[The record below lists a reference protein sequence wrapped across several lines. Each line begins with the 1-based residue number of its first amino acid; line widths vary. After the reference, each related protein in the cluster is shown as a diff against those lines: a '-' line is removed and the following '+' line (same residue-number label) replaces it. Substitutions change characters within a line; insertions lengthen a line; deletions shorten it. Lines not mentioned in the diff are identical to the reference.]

1 MSKWSDKMDNKLT
14 VTTPA
19 EITQGMDFD
28 QAITLWHDAMD
39 LRTRTGELAQPT
51 VTSYKKGMQ
60 KFTDWMQAEHPASIS
75 PDTIRLWQ
83 AHMLKDNQKRSVNT
97 WLAGVRSFF
106 TWCTD
111 ARLIPYNP
119 TATVKGASRKGETQI
134 HRKNPLTNA
143 EVRRLLAMP
152 DTSTAQGA
160 RDNAILHLFLFT
172 AMRSVEINRANLSDW
187 QTIGTQQ
194 VIYYQGK
201 GHNEADDYKVVV
213 DPVADAVQLW
223 LSYRGNK
230 PGPLFTSL
238 SDRSH
243 GERLSLRA
251 IRYLIKDHMRKA
263 GIDDPKKTTHS
274 LRHTAITNAIVNGAP
289 LRVVQTLAGHA
300 SANTTSIYI
309 HNVDRLQNPGE
320 KFIDY
325 SNHNGNGDTHAQ

>member
-1 MSKWSDKMDNKLT
+1 MNNQLT
-14 VTTPA
+14 VTPPA
-19 EITQGMDFD
+19 DITQGIDFAD
-28 QAITLWHDAMD
+28 AITLWHDALD
-39 LRTRTGELAQPT
+39 LRSRTGELAQPT
-51 VTSYKKGMQ
+51 VTSYTKGMQ
-60 KFTDWMQAEHPASIS
+60 KFTDWMQAERPDSIS
-75 PDTIRLWQ
+75 PDTIRQWL
-83 AHMLKDNQKRSVNT
+83 AYMLKDNQKRSVNT

-119 TATVKGASRKGETQI
+119 TATVKGASRKGETQA
-134 HRKNPLTNA
+134 HRKTPLTNA

-152 DTSTAQGA
+152 DTTTAQGA
-160 RDNAILHLFLFT
+160 RDFAILHLFLFT
-172 AMRSVEINRANLSDW
+172 AMRSVEINRSDLSDW
-187 QTIGTQQ
+187 QTIGSQQ

-201 GHNEADDYKVVV
+201 GHDEKDTFKIIV

-230 PGPLFTSL
+230 PGALFTSL
-238 SDRSH
+238 SDRSQ

-251 IRYLIKDHMRKA
+251 IRNLIKDYMHSA

-274 LRHTAITNAIVNGAP
+274 LRHTAITNAIVNGAT
-289 LRVVQTLAGHA
+289 LRQVQVLAGHA

-309 HNVDRLQNPGE
+309 HNVDRLTNPGE

-325 SNHNGNGDTHAQ
+325 SNHNGNGDTTPS

>member
-1 MSKWSDKMDNKLT
+1 MENKLI

-19 EITQGMDFD
+19 DITQGTDFAD
-28 QAITLWHDAMD
+28 AVTLWHDALD
-39 LRTRTGELAQPT
+39 LRSRTGELAQPT

-60 KFTDWMQAEHPASIS
+60 KFTDWMQAERPDSIS
-75 PDTIRLWQ
+75 PDTIRQWL
-83 AHMLKDNQKRSVNT
+83 AYMLKDNQKRSVNT

-119 TATVKGASRKGETQI
+119 TATVKGASRKGETQA

-172 AMRSVEINRANLSDW
+172 AMRSVEINRSDLSDW
-187 QTIGTQQ
+187 QTIGSQQ

-201 GHNEADDYKVVV
+201 GHDEKDTFKIIV

-230 PGPLFTSL
+230 PGALFTSL
-238 SDRSH
+238 SDRSQ

-251 IRYLIKDHMRKA
+251 IRNLIKDYMHSA

-274 LRHTAITNAIVNGAP
+274 LRHTAITNAIVNGAT
-289 LRVVQTLAGHA
+289 LRQVQVLAGHA

-309 HNVDRLQNPGE
+309 HNVDRLTNPGE

-325 SNHNGNGDTHAQ
+325 SNHNGNGDTTPS

>member
-1 MSKWSDKMDNKLT
+1 MENKLI

-19 EITQGMDFD
+19 DITQGTDFAD
-28 QAITLWHDAMD
+28 AVTLWHDALD
-39 LRTRTGELAQPT
+39 LRSRTGELAQPT

-60 KFTDWMQAEHPASIS
+60 KFTDWMQAEQPSNIS
-75 PDTIRLWQ
+75 PDTIRQWI
-83 AHMLKDNQKRSVNT
+83 AYMLKDNQKRSVNT

-119 TATVKGASRKGETQI
+119 TATVKGASRKGETQA

-172 AMRSVEINRANLSDW
+172 AMRSVEINRSDLSDW
-187 QTIGTQQ
+187 QTIGSQQ

-201 GHNEADDYKVVV
+201 GHDEKDTFKIIV

-230 PGPLFTSL
+230 PGALFTSL
-238 SDRSH
+238 SDRSQ

-251 IRYLIKDHMRKA
+251 IRNLIKDYMHSA

-274 LRHTAITNAIVNGAP
+274 LRHTAITNAIVNGAT
-289 LRVVQTLAGHA
+289 LRQVQVLAGHA

-309 HNVDRLQNPGE
+309 HNVDRLTNPGE

-325 SNHNGNGDTHAQ
+325 SNHNGNGENHTQ

>member
-1 MSKWSDKMDNKLT
+1 MENKLI

-19 EITQGMDFD
+19 DITQGTDFAD
-28 QAITLWHDAMD
+28 AITLWHDALD
-39 LRTRTGELAQPT
+39 LRSRTGELAQPT

-60 KFTDWMQAEHPASIS
+60 KFTDWMQAEHPDSIS
-75 PDTIRLWQ
+75 PDTIREWL
-83 AHMLKDNQKRSVNT
+83 AYMLKDNQKRSVNT

-119 TATVKGASRKGETQI
+119 TATVKGASRKGETQA

-160 RDNAILHLFLFT
+160 RDSAILHLFLFT
-172 AMRSVEINRANLSDW
+172 AMRSVEIHRADLADW
-187 QTIGTQQ
+187 QTIGNQQ

-201 GHNEADDYKVVV
+201 GHDDKDAFKIIVE
-213 DPVADAVQLW
+213 PVADAVQVW

-238 SDRSH
+238 SDRSQ

-251 IRYLIKDHMRKA
+251 IRNLIKDYMRNA

-274 LRHTAITNAIVNGAP
+274 LRHTAITNAIVNGAT
-289 LRVVQTLAGHA
+289 LRQVQVLAGHA

-309 HNVDRLQNPGE
+309 HNVDRLTNPGE
-320 KFIDY
+320 KLIDY
-325 SNHNGNGDTHAQ
+325 SNHNGNGENHTQ

>member
-1 MSKWSDKMDNKLT
+1 MDNKLT

-19 EITQGMDFD
+19 DITQGIDFD

-83 AHMLKDNQKRSVNT
+83 AYMLEANQKRSVNT

-160 RDNAILHLFLFT
+160 RDFAILNLFLFT

-201 GHNEADDYKVVV
+201 GHSEADDYKVVV

-238 SDRSH
+238 SDRSQ

-251 IRYLIKDHMRKA
+251 IRNLIKDHMRKA

-325 SNHNGNGDTHAQ
+325 SNHNGNGDTTPS

>member
-83 AHMLKDNQKRSVNT
+83 AHMLEANQKRSVNT

-201 GHNEADDYKVVV
+201 GHSEADDYKVVV

-230 PGPLFTSL
+230 PGALFTSL
-238 SDRSH
+238 SDRSQ

-251 IRYLIKDHMRKA
+251 IRNLIKDHMRKA

-325 SNHNGNGDTHAQ
+325 SNHNGNG

>member
-1 MSKWSDKMDNKLT
+1 MENKLIIT
-14 VTTPA
+14 PPA
-19 EITQGMDFD
+19 EIIQGIDFTD
-28 QAITLWHDAMD
+28 AITLWHGALD
-39 LRTRTGELAQPT
+39 LRTRAGELAQPT
-51 VTSYKKGMQ
+51 VTSYKKGLQ
-60 KFTDWMQAEHPASIS
+60 KFTDWMQTERPASIS

-83 AHMLKDNQKRSVNT
+83 AHMLEANQKRSVNT
-97 WLAGVRSFF
+97 WLAGIRSFF

-143 EVRRLLAMP
+143 EVRRLLTMP

-172 AMRSVEINRANLSDW
+172 AMRSVEITRANLSDW

-201 GHNEADDYKVVV
+201 GHDEADDYKVIV

-238 SDRSH
+238 SDRSQ

-251 IRYLIKDHMRKA
+251 IRNLIKDHMRKA

-325 SNHNGNGDTHAQ
+325 SNHNGNSNTNYS

>member
-1 MSKWSDKMDNKLT
+1 MNNQLI
-14 VTTPA
+14 VTPPA
-19 EITQGMDFD
+19 DITQGIDFAD
-28 QAITLWHDAMD
+28 AITLWHDALD
-39 LRTRTGELAQPT
+39 LRSRTGELAQPT

-60 KFTDWMQAEHPASIS
+60 KFTDWMQAERPDSIS
-75 PDTIRLWQ
+75 PDTIRQWL
-83 AHMLKDNQKRSVNT
+83 AYMLKDNQKRSVNT

-119 TATVKGASRKGETQI
+119 TATVKGASRKGETQA

-172 AMRSVEINRANLSDW
+172 AMRSVEINRSDLSDW
-187 QTIGTQQ
+187 QTIGSQQ

-201 GHNEADDYKVVV
+201 GHDEKDTFKIIV

-230 PGPLFTSL
+230 PGALFTSL
-238 SDRSH
+238 SDRSQ

-251 IRYLIKDHMRKA
+251 IRNLIKDYMHSA

-274 LRHTAITNAIVNGAP
+274 LRHTAITNAIVNGAT
-289 LRVVQTLAGHA
+289 LRQVQVLAGHA

-309 HNVDRLQNPGE
+309 HNVDRLTNPGE

-325 SNHNGNGDTHAQ
+325 SNHNGNGETTHS

>member
-1 MSKWSDKMDNKLT
+1 MDNKLII
-14 VTTPA
+14 TTPA
-19 EITQGMDFD
+19 EIIQGIDFAD
-28 QAITLWHDAMD
+28 AITLWHDAMD

-83 AHMLKDNQKRSVNT
+83 AHMLEANQKRSVNT

-160 RDNAILHLFLFT
+160 RDFAILHLFLFT

-201 GHNEADDYKVVV
+201 GHSEADDYKVVV
-213 DPVADAVQLW
+213 DPVADAVQIW

-238 SDRSH
+238 SDRSQ

-251 IRYLIKDHMRKA
+251 IRNLIKDHMRTA

-325 SNHNGNGDTHAQ
+325 SNHNGNG

>member
-1 MSKWSDKMDNKLT
+1 MDNKLT

-160 RDNAILHLFLFT
+160 RDFAILHLFLFT

-238 SDRSH
+238 SDRSQ

-251 IRYLIKDHMRKA
+251 IRNLIKDHMRKA

-325 SNHNGNGDTHAQ
+325 SNHNGNGDTNHS

>member
-1 MSKWSDKMDNKLT
+1 MDNKLI
-14 VTTPA
+14 VSTPA
-19 EITQGMDFD
+19 DIIQGIDFAD
-28 QAITLWHDAMD
+28 AITLWHDAMD

-60 KFTDWMQAEHPASIS
+60 KFTTWVQAEQPASIS

-83 AHMLKDNQKRSVNT
+83 AHMLEANQKRSVNT

-119 TATVKGASRKGETQI
+119 TATVKGASRKGETQT

-160 RDNAILHLFLFT
+160 RDFAILNLFLFT

-201 GHNEADDYKVVV
+201 GHSEADDYKVVV

-238 SDRSH
+238 SD
-243 GERLSLRA
+243 
-251 IRYLIKDHMRKA
+251 
-263 GIDDPKKTTHS
+263 
-274 LRHTAITNAIVNGAP
+274 
-289 LRVVQTLAGHA
+289 
-300 SANTTSIYI
+300 
-309 HNVDRLQNPGE
+309 
-320 KFIDY
+320 
-325 SNHNGNGDTHAQ
+325 

>member
-1 MSKWSDKMDNKLT
+1 MDNKLT
-14 VTTPA
+14 VSTPT
-19 EITQGMDFD
+19 EIIQGIDFAD
-28 QAITLWHDAMD
+28 AITLWHDAMD

-83 AHMLKDNQKRSVNT
+83 AHMLETNQKRSVNT

-160 RDNAILHLFLFT
+160 RDFAILHLFLFT

-201 GHNEADDYKVVV
+201 GHSEADDYKVVV
-213 DPVADAVQLW
+213 DPVADAVQIW

-238 SDRSH
+238 SDRSQ

-251 IRYLIKDHMRKA
+251 IRNLIKDHMRNA

-325 SNHNGNGDTHAQ
+325 SNHNGNGDTTPS

>member
-1 MSKWSDKMDNKLT
+1 MNNQLT
-14 VTTPA
+14 VTPPA
-19 EITQGMDFD
+19 DITQGIDFAD
-28 QAITLWHDAMD
+28 AITLWHDALD
-39 LRTRTGELAQPT
+39 LRSRTGELAQPT
-51 VTSYKKGMQ
+51 VTSYTKGMQ
-60 KFTDWMQAEHPASIS
+60 KFTDWMQAERPDSIS
-75 PDTIRLWQ
+75 PDTIRQWL
-83 AHMLKDNQKRSVNT
+83 AYMLKDNQKRSVNT

-119 TATVKGASRKGETQI
+119 TATVKGASRKGETQA

-172 AMRSVEINRANLSDW
+172 AMRSVEINRSDLSDW
-187 QTIGTQQ
+187 QTIGNQQ

-201 GHNEADDYKVVV
+201 GHDEKDTFKIIV

-230 PGPLFTSL
+230 PGALFTSL
-238 SDRSH
+238 SDRSQ

-251 IRYLIKDHMRKA
+251 IRNLIKDYMHSA

-274 LRHTAITNAIVNGAP
+274 LRHTAITNAIVNGAT
-289 LRVVQTLAGHA
+289 LRQVQVLAGHA

-309 HNVDRLQNPGE
+309 HNVDRLTNPGE

-325 SNHNGNGDTHAQ
+325 SNHNGNGDTTPS

>member
-1 MSKWSDKMDNKLT
+1 MDNKLT

-19 EITQGMDFD
+19 DITQGIDFAD
-28 QAITLWHDAMD
+28 AITLWHDALD
-39 LRTRTGELAQPT
+39 LRSRTGELAQPT

-60 KFTDWMQAEHPASIS
+60 KFTDWMQAEHPNSIS
-75 PDTIRLWQ
+75 PDTIRQWI
-83 AHMLKDNQKRSVNT
+83 AYMLKDNQKRSVNT

-119 TATVKGASRKGETQI
+119 TATVKGASRKGETQA

-172 AMRSVEINRANLSDW
+172 AMRSVEINRSDLSDW
-187 QTIGTQQ
+187 QTIGSQQ

-201 GHNEADDYKVVV
+201 GHDEKDTFKIIV

-230 PGPLFTSL
+230 PGALFTSL
-238 SDRSH
+238 SDRSQ

-251 IRYLIKDHMRKA
+251 IRNLIKDYMHSA

-274 LRHTAITNAIVNGAP
+274 LRHTAITNAIVNGAT
-289 LRVVQTLAGHA
+289 LRQVQVLAGHA

-309 HNVDRLQNPGE
+309 HNVDRLTNPGE

-325 SNHNGNGDTHAQ
+325 SNHNGNGDTTPS

>member
-1 MSKWSDKMDNKLT
+1 MENKLII
-14 VTTPA
+14 TPLPD
-19 EITQGMDFD
+19 IIQGIDFAD
-28 QAITLWHDAMD
+28 AITLWHDALD
-39 LRTRTGELAQPT
+39 LRTRTGEMAQTT
-51 VTSYKKGMQ
+51 VTGYKKGMQ
-60 KFTDWMQAEHPASIS
+60 KFTDWMQAERPDSIS
-75 PDTIRLWQ
+75 PDTIREWI
-83 AHMLKDNQKRSVNT
+83 AYMLKDNQKRSVNT

-119 TATVKGASRKGETQI
+119 TATVKGASRKGETQT

-172 AMRSVEINRANLSDW
+172 AMRSVEINRSDLSDW
-187 QTIGTQQ
+187 QTIGSQQ

-201 GHNEADDYKVVV
+201 GHDEADEYKVVV

-230 PGPLFTSL
+230 PGALFTSL
-238 SDRSH
+238 SDRSQ

-251 IRYLIKDHMRKA
+251 IRNLIKDYMHSA

-274 LRHTAITNAIVNGAP
+274 LRHTAITNAIVNGAT
-289 LRVVQTLAGHA
+289 LRQVQVLAGHA

-309 HNVDRLQNPGE
+309 HNVDRLTNPGE

-325 SNHNGNGDTHAQ
+325 SNHNGNGDIDHS

>member
-1 MSKWSDKMDNKLT
+1 MDNKLT
-14 VTTPA
+14 LTTPA
-19 EITQGMDFD
+19 QITQGIDFD

-134 HRKNPLTNA
+134 HRKNPLTYA

-160 RDNAILHLFLFT
+160 RDFAILHLFLFT

-201 GHNEADDYKVVV
+201 GHSEADDYKVVV
-213 DPVADAVQLW
+213 DPVADAVQIW

-238 SDRSH
+238 SDRSQ

-251 IRYLIKDHMRKA
+251 IRNLIKDHMRNA
-263 GIDDPKKTTHS
+263 GIDAPKKTTHS

-300 SANTTSIYI
+300 SANTTSIYN
-309 HNVDRLQNPGE
+309 HNVDRLTNPGE

-325 SNHNGNGDTHAQ
+325 SNHNGNSDTTPS

>member
-1 MSKWSDKMDNKLT
+1 MDNKLI
-14 VTTPA
+14 VTTQA
-19 EITQGMDFD
+19 DITQGIDFD
-28 QAITLWHDAMD
+28 QAITLWHDALD
-39 LRTRTGELAQPT
+39 LRSRTGELAQPT

-60 KFTDWMQAEHPASIS
+60 KFTDWMQAEQPGNIS
-75 PDTIRLWQ
+75 PDTIREWI
-83 AHMLKDNQKRSVNT
+83 AYMLKDNQKRSVNT

-106 TWCTD
+106 SWCTD

-160 RDNAILHLFLFT
+160 RDFAILNLFLFT

-201 GHNEADDYKVVV
+201 GHSEADDYKVVV

-238 SDRSH
+238 SDRSQ

-251 IRYLIKDHMRKA
+251 IRNLIKDHMRKA

-325 SNHNGNGDTHAQ
+325 SNHNGNGEINPS

>member
-1 MSKWSDKMDNKLT
+1 MDNKLT

-19 EITQGMDFD
+19 EIIQGIDFD

-238 SDRSH
+238 SDRSQ

-251 IRYLIKDHMRKA
+251 IRNLIKDHMRKA

>member
-1 MSKWSDKMDNKLT
+1 MNNQLT

-19 EITQGMDFD
+19 EITQGIGFAD
-28 QAITLWHDAMD
+28 AVTLWHDAMD

-60 KFTDWMQAEHPASIS
+60 KFTDWMQAEQPASIS

-83 AHMLKDNQKRSVNT
+83 AHMLETNQKRSVNT

-160 RDNAILHLFLFT
+160 RDFAILNLFLFT
-172 AMRSVEINRANLSDW
+172 AMRQVEINRANLSDW

-201 GHNEADDYKVVV
+201 GHSEADDYKVVV
-213 DPVADAVQLW
+213 DPVADAVQIW

-230 PGPLFTSL
+230 PGALFTSL
-238 SDRSH
+238 SDRSQ

-251 IRYLIKDHMRKA
+251 IRNLIKDHMHKA

-325 SNHNGNGDTHAQ
+325 SNHNGNGDSNHS

>member
-1 MSKWSDKMDNKLT
+1 MDNKLI

-19 EITQGMDFD
+19 DITQGIDFAD
-28 QAITLWHDAMD
+28 AITLWHDALD
-39 LRTRTGELAQPT
+39 LRSRTGELAQPT
-51 VTSYKKGMQ
+51 VTSYTKGMQ
-60 KFTDWMQAEHPASIS
+60 KFTDWMQAEHPDSIS
-75 PDTIRLWQ
+75 PDTIREWL
-83 AHMLKDNQKRSVNT
+83 AYMLKDNQKRSVNT

-119 TATVKGASRKGETQI
+119 TATVKGASRKGETQT
-134 HRKNPLTNA
+134 HRKTPLTNA

-160 RDNAILHLFLFT
+160 RDFAILHLFLFT

-201 GHNEADDYKVVV
+201 GHSEADDYKVVV

-238 SDRSH
+238 SDRSQ

-251 IRYLIKDHMRKA
+251 IRNLIKDHMRKA

-325 SNHNGNGDTHAQ
+325 SNHNGNGEITPS

>member
-1 MSKWSDKMDNKLT
+1 MDNKLI

-19 EITQGMDFD
+19 DIIQSIDFD
-28 QAITLWHDAMD
+28 QAITLWHDALE
-39 LRTRTGELAQPT
+39 LRIRTGELAKIT
-51 VTSYKKGMQ
+51 ATTYKKGMQ
-60 KFTDWMQAEHPASIS
+60 KFTDWMQAEHPDSIS
-75 PDTIRLWQ
+75 PDTIRQWL
-83 AHMLKDNQKRSVNT
+83 AYMLKDNQKRSVNT

-119 TATVKGASRKGETQI
+119 TATVKGVSRKGETQA

-160 RDNAILHLFLFT
+160 RDNAMLHLFLFT
-172 AMRSVEINRANLSDW
+172 AMRSIEINRSDLSDW

-201 GHNEADDYKVVV
+201 GHNEKDALKVVV

-230 PGPLFTSL
+230 PGALFTSL
-238 SDRSH
+238 SDRSQ

-251 IRYLIKDHMRKA
+251 IRNLIKDYMHSA

-274 LRHTAITNAIVNGAP
+274 LRHTAITNAIVNGAT
-289 LRVVQTLAGHA
+289 LRQVQVLAGHA

-309 HNVDRLQNPGE
+309 HNVDRLTNPGE

-325 SNHNGNGDTHAQ
+325 SNHNGNGDTPS

>member
-1 MSKWSDKMDNKLT
+1 MDNKLT

-238 SDRSH
+238 SDRSQ

-251 IRYLIKDHMRKA
+251 IRNLIKDHMRKA

-325 SNHNGNGDTHAQ
+325 SNHNGNGDTTPS

>member
-1 MSKWSDKMDNKLT
+1 MDNKLT

-238 SDRSH
+238 SDRSQ

-251 IRYLIKDHMRKA
+251 IRNLIKDHMRKA

-289 LRVVQTLAGHA
+289 LRVVQTLAGHT

-325 SNHNGNGDTHAQ
+325 SNHNGNGDTTPS

>member
-1 MSKWSDKMDNKLT
+1 MDNKLT

-19 EITQGMDFD
+19 DITQGIDFAD
-28 QAITLWHDAMD
+28 AITLWHDALD
-39 LRTRTGELAQPT
+39 LRSRTGELAQPT

-60 KFTDWMQAEHPASIS
+60 KFTDWMQAERPDSIS
-75 PDTIRLWQ
+75 PDTIRQWL
-83 AHMLKDNQKRSVNT
+83 AYMLKDNQKRSVNT

-119 TATVKGASRKGETQI
+119 TATVKGASRKGETQA

-172 AMRSVEINRANLSDW
+172 AMRSVEINRSDLSDW
-187 QTIGTQQ
+187 QTIGSQQ

-201 GHNEADDYKVVV
+201 GHDEKDTFKIIV

-230 PGPLFTSL
+230 PGALFTSL
-238 SDRSH
+238 SDRSQ

-251 IRYLIKDHMRKA
+251 IRNLIKDYMHSA

-274 LRHTAITNAIVNGAP
+274 LRHTAITNAIVNGAT
-289 LRVVQTLAGHA
+289 LRQVQVLAGHA

-309 HNVDRLQNPGE
+309 HNVDRLTNPGE

-325 SNHNGNGDTHAQ
+325 SNHNGNGDTTPS

>member
-1 MSKWSDKMDNKLT
+1 MNNKLT

-19 EITQGMDFD
+19 DITQGIDFAD
-28 QAITLWHDAMD
+28 AITLWHDALD
-39 LRTRTGELAQPT
+39 LRSRTGELAQPT
-51 VTSYKKGMQ
+51 VTSYTKGMQ
-60 KFTDWMQAEHPASIS
+60 KFTDWMQAEQPASIS

-83 AHMLKDNQKRSVNT
+83 AHMLEANQKRSVNT

-143 EVRRLLAMP
+143 EVRRLLATP
-152 DTSTAQGA
+152 NTATAQGA
-160 RDNAILHLFLFT
+160 RDFAILNLFLFT

-201 GHNEADDYKVVV
+201 GHNEPDDYKVVV

-238 SDRSH
+238 SDRSQ

-251 IRYLIKDHMRKA
+251 IRNLIKDHMRKA

-325 SNHNGNGDTHAQ
+325 SNHNGNGEITPS

>member
-1 MSKWSDKMDNKLT
+1 MDNKLT

-19 EITQGMDFD
+19 EIIQGIDFD

-60 KFTDWMQAEHPASIS
+60 KFTDWMQAEQPASIS

-83 AHMLKDNQKRSVNT
+83 AHMLEANQKRSVNT

-106 TWCTD
+106 AWCTD

-160 RDNAILHLFLFT
+160 RDFAILNLFLFT

-201 GHNEADDYKVVV
+201 GHSEADDYKVVV

-238 SDRSH
+238 SDRSQ

-251 IRYLIKDHMRKA
+251 IRNLIKDHMRKA

-325 SNHNGNGDTHAQ
+325 SNHNGNGDTTPS

>member
-1 MSKWSDKMDNKLT
+1 MDNKLT

-19 EITQGMDFD
+19 EIIQGIDFAD
-28 QAITLWHDAMD
+28 AITLWHDALD

-160 RDNAILHLFLFT
+160 RDFAILNLFLFT

-213 DPVADAVQLW
+213 DPVADAVQIW
-223 LSYRGNK
+223 LSCRGNK

-238 SDRSH
+238 SDRSQ

-251 IRYLIKDHMRKA
+251 IRNLIKDHMRKA

-325 SNHNGNGDTHAQ
+325 SNHNGNGDTTPS

>member
-1 MSKWSDKMDNKLT
+1 MNNQLT

-19 EITQGMDFD
+19 EITQGIDFD

-83 AHMLKDNQKRSVNT
+83 AYMLETNQKRSVNT

-160 RDNAILHLFLFT
+160 RDFAILNLFLFT

-238 SDRSH
+238 SDRSQ

-251 IRYLIKDHMRKA
+251 IRNLIKDHMRNA

-325 SNHNGNGDTHAQ
+325 SNHNGNGDSNHS

>member
-1 MSKWSDKMDNKLT
+1 MDNKLI

-19 EITQGMDFD
+19 DITQGIDFAD
-28 QAITLWHDAMD
+28 AITLWHDALD
-39 LRTRTGELAQPT
+39 LRIRTGELAKIT
-51 VTSYKKGMQ
+51 ATTYKKGMQ
-60 KFTDWMQAEHPASIS
+60 KFTDWMQAERPASIS

-83 AHMLKDNQKRSVNT
+83 AYMLEANQKRSVNT

-160 RDNAILHLFLFT
+160 RDFAILNLFLFT

-201 GHNEADDYKVVV
+201 GHSEADDYKVVV

-238 SDRSH
+238 SDRSQ

-251 IRYLIKDHMRKA
+251 IRNLIKDHMRKA

-289 LRVVQTLAGHA
+289 IRVVQVLAGHA

-320 KFIDY
+320 RFIDY
-325 SNHNGNGDTHAQ
+325 SNHNGNGDIDHS